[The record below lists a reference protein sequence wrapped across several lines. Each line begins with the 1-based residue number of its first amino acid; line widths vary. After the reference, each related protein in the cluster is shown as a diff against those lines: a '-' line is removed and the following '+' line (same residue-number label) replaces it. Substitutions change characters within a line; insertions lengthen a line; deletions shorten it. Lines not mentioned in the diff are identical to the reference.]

1 MGIKFVLTP
10 RFCIFTSFN
19 DRSLKKFKKI
29 AGRIFLSLLLL
40 ILAAWIFIQT
50 PFGQNWIT
58 GQVTKRLSKDLQTKI
73 EIRKVNFSLFN
84 NMHLQGVLVED
95 RKHDTL
101 LYAGEV
107 RVRITDWFFFKKNIE
122 LKYIGL
128 SDAVVRLQRTDS
140 VWNHQFL
147 IDYFSSPSSGKSEG
161 GTQLNLKQIDL
172 KNIAFEKK
180 DAWLGQDMTVRLSTF
195 SLNAENIDLPKK
207 TISLGSLNIVDPYF
221 SLYNYPRLK
230 PAVISNTEEAS
241 AIPVSD
247 SLLKW
252 NSAGWIVQA
261 EKLEITNGTFK
272 TGSASATAPI
282 TGVFD
287 GKNIEFSKINTS
299 FTGLRWEKDTVTAL
313 LNLQTK
319 ERSGFEV
326 KSMVADV
333 KLTPQEMS
341 FRKLSLKTNNSI
353 IRDHFSMH
361 FTGFGDMSDF
371 LHAVKMQG
379 RFDDSQIDSDDIAFF
394 APDMKTWKKN
404 ITLKGVI
411 RGAVDDLYGS
421 NLVIQAGNNTLLNGD
436 ISMTGLPDIN
446 QTFIDFKANDFR
458 TTYSDAVDFVPAVRN
473 ITQPDLRRLQFI
485 RFNGSFTGFIRD
497 FVTFGTI
504 QTNLG
509 IVKSD
514 LNMKLPTG
522 QQPVYS
528 GTIATDY
535 FKLGE
540 FLGDSKIGIVALN
553 GSLKGKGF
561 NEKNRQTD
569 IDGKIRFADYN
580 GYRYNNIVLKGKL
593 DKKRFDGQASIDD
606 PEAQL
611 TLNGV
616 IDFNDAKAPT
626 FNFLAEVKK
635 ANLKKLNLTGDDIA
649 FAGKFNLD
657 FTGSSID
664 NFLGHANITEAS
676 LSKDGSPLPFDS
688 LIVSSEYVN
697 GVKTLTARSN
707 EFEADI
713 AGNFNIR
720 ELPDAFKLFLNKYYP
735 AYIKPPNK
743 LPENDSLTFNITT
756 KYIDQYIKLIDSS
769 LGGFDN
775 SHIYGNLRTGSNE
788 LNLNVEIPQFKYQK
802 YNFDDFRL
810 TAKGTTDSLSLFG
823 SVTNINISDSLN
835 VPLAIFRVEA
845 HNDTSLVKL
854 YTGANQA
861 INRANVNARVL
872 TFNNGVK
879 IEMQPSSF
887 VVNSK
892 TWAIEE
898 NGELEFRNNIPASG
912 QLVLREN
919 NQVIRIKTKP
929 SETGDWNDLLVELK
943 KINVGDFAPF
953 FMPHNR
959 LEGLVSGNILVEDP
973 VNNMYIS
980 SNDILAES
988 VRLDDDSIGNINA
1001 ALSYENKT
1009 KQLKVNGNTV
1019 NTENNL
1025 AFNIDLFFSTPEEQQ
1040 KNLIALKANHFQLS
1054 VLQRFLG
1061 TLFTDITGYVTGDFD
1076 LRGELSKL
1084 QVTGK
1089 GRLQDAG
1096 MKVIFTQCFYKIEDT
1111 DLEMK
1116 PTEINLGGI
1125 VLKDT
1130 VTGNP
1135 VYLTG
1140 GIQHNAF
1147 KDMFF
1152 DLSVSTRKPNT
1163 SGPENNRPILLL
1175 NTGYNDNQQFY
1186 GRVKGTGSFSLSGP
1200 QSEIFMKIDA
1210 IASTSDSSVITIP
1223 SSKARES
1230 GIADFLVERKYGR
1243 EMSDSSLN
1251 AGASNITYDVDVT
1264 ANPMVTVKV
1273 ILDELTGDKIEGKGS
1288 GTLNIH
1294 SGTTE
1299 KLTMRGSFDIEE
1311 GNYLFTFQSFFK
1323 KPFVIKK
1330 GSVNSISW
1338 SGDPYDAKI
1347 RFEAMYTA
1355 ENVSFA
1361 PLASALNFDNA
1372 YLRLREDVYVV
1383 ANLSGDLFKPDF
1395 RFHLEFPP
1403 NSKVNSDFSV
1413 ASNIQQM
1420 EKNENEINRQV
1431 TYLIVFNSFAPPE
1444 TAATSGF
1451 GSAINELTYNTISS
1465 LSGLFFNEI
1474 NKKLNTE
1481 LSKILKTDNIS
1492 INFSGSVY
1500 NRNLLDQQSSNS
1512 FNINQSNFNVN
1523 VPISLFKDRFIVTLG
1538 STLDVPLQATIQ
1550 QNVQFLPDVTAEWLI
1565 NQSGSIRAS
1574 FFYRQNLDYLT
1585 TSSTGAARTKRSGAS
1600 IAYRK
1605 EFDNVG
1611 ELFGGKKRK
1620 KEKDSIPPPP
1630 PVADTTKKKP

>member
-1 MGIKFVLTP
+1 
-10 RFCIFTSFN
+10 
-19 DRSLKKFKKI
+19 
-29 AGRIFLSLLLL
+29 
-40 ILAAWIFIQT
+40 
-50 PFGQNWIT
+50 
-58 GQVTKRLSKDLQTKI
+58 
-73 EIRKVNFSLFN
+73 
-84 NMHLQGVLVED
+84 MHLQGVLVED
-95 RKHDTL
+95 QHQDTL

-128 SDAVVRLQRTDS
+128 TDAVIQMQRTDS

-147 IDYFSSPSSGKSEG
+147 IDYFSSPSSGKSESS
-161 GTQLNLKQIDL
+161 TQLNLKQIDL
-172 KNIAFEKK
+172 KNISFVKK
-180 DAWLGQDMTVRLSTF
+180 DAWLGQDMTVRLSSF
-195 SLNAENIDLPKK
+195 SLNAEDISLSKK

-221 SLYNYPRLK
+221 SLYNYPRRK
-230 PAVISNTEEAS
+230 PAS
-241 AIPVSD
+241 AINNQENPAIPLSD
-247 SLLKW
+247 SALKW
-252 NSAGWIVQA
+252 NSAGWIIQA
-261 EKLEITNGTFK
+261 DKLEITNGTFK
-272 TGSASATAPI
+272 TGSSTATTPVP
-282 TGVFD
+282 GVFD
-287 GKNIEFSKINTS
+287 GKNIEFGKINTS

-326 KSMVADV
+326 KNMVANV

-341 FRKLSLKTNNSI
+341 FDKLSIKTNNSI
-353 IRDHFSMH
+353 IRDQFSMH
-361 FTGFGDMSDF
+361 FSSFGDMDDF
-371 LHAVKMQG
+371 LHAVRMQG
-379 RFDDSQIDSDDIAFF
+379 RFNNSEIDSDDIAFF
-394 APDMKTWKKN
+394 APAMKTWKKN

-411 RGAVDDLYGS
+411 RGAVDDLYGR

-458 TTYSDAVDFVPAVRN
+458 TTYNDAVAFVPDIRN
-473 ITQPDLRRLQFI
+473 ITQPDLRKLQFI
-485 RFNGSFTGFIRD
+485 RFTGNFTGFVRD

-509 IVKSD
+509 ILTSD
-514 LNMKLPTG
+514 LNMKLPAG
-522 QQPVYS
+522 QQPIYS

-535 FKLGE
+535 FKLGD
-540 FLGDSKIGIVALN
+540 FLGDDKIGIVSLN
-553 GSLKGKGF
+553 GSVKGRGF
-561 NEKNRQTD
+561 NIKTLQTN

-580 GYRYNNIVLKGKL
+580 GYRYNNIVLKGSL

-611 TLNGV
+611 TLNGI
-616 IDFNDAKAPT
+616 IDFNNAQEPT
-626 FNFLAEVKK
+626 FNFLAEVQK
-635 ANLKKLNLTGDDIA
+635 ANLKKLNLTKDDLA
-649 FAGKFNLD
+649 FAGKFNLN
-657 FTGSSID
+657 FTGNSID
-664 NFLGHANITEAS
+664 NFLGHASITEAS
-676 LSKDGSPLPFDS
+676 LSKDGNPLPFDS
-688 LIVSSEYVN
+688 LIVSSEYIN
-697 GVKTLTARSN
+697 GIKTLTARSN

-713 AGNFNIR
+713 AGNFSILD
-720 ELPDAFKLFLNKYYP
+720 LPDAFKLFLNKYYP
-735 AYIKPPNK
+735 AYIQPPNK

-756 KYIDQYIKLIDSS
+756 KYIDQYIKLVDSS
-769 LGGFDN
+769 LTGFDN
-775 SHIYGNLRTGSNE
+775 SHIYGNVHTGNNE

-810 TAKGTTDSLSLFG
+810 TAKGTADSLSLFG

-835 VPLAIFRVEA
+835 IPLAIFRVEA

-861 INRANVNARVL
+861 INRANINARVL

-892 TWAIEE
+892 TWTIEE

-912 QLVLREN
+912 QLVLRES
-919 NQVIRIKTKP
+919 NQEVRMRTKP
-929 SETGDWNDLLVELK
+929 SETGDWNDLVVELK

-959 LEGLVSGNILVEDP
+959 LEGLVSGNVLVEDP
-973 VNNMYIS
+973 INNMYVS
-980 SNDILAES
+980 SNDIVVES
-988 VRLDDDSIGNINA
+988 ARLDNDSLGNITA
-1001 ALSYENKT
+1001 SLSYENKT
-1009 KQLKVNGNTV
+1009 KSLKVNGKTV
-1019 NTENNL
+1019 NVENNL
-1025 AFNIDLFFSTPEEQQ
+1025 EFDVNLFLGTREEQQ

-1054 VLQRFLG
+1054 ILERFLG

-1076 LRGELSKL
+1076 LHGELSKL
-1084 QVTGK
+1084 QITGK

-1111 DLEMK
+1111 DLELK
-1116 PTEINLGGI
+1116 PTEIDLSGI

-1140 GIQHNAF
+1140 SIQHNAF

-1163 SGPENNRPILLL
+1163 TGPENNRPILVL
-1175 NTGYNDNQQFY
+1175 NTSYNDNQQFY

-1200 QSEIFMKIDA
+1200 QSDIFMKIDA
-1210 IASTSDSSVITIP
+1210 IASTTDSSVVTIP
-1223 SSKARES
+1223 SSKLRES

-1251 AGASNITYDVDVT
+1251 AGAGNITYDVDLT

-1273 ILDELTGDKIEGKGS
+1273 ILDELTGDKIEGKGTGS
-1288 GTLNIH
+1288 LNIH

-1299 KLTMRGSFDIEE
+1299 KLTMRGSFEIEE
-1311 GNYLFTFQSFFK
+1311 GSYLFTFQSFFK

-1330 GSVNSISW
+1330 GSTNSISW

-1347 RFEAMYTA
+1347 KFEAMYTA

-1361 PLASALNFDNA
+1361 PLASALNFDNSYA
-1372 YLRLREDVYVV
+1372 RLREDVYVV
-1383 ANLSGDLFKPDF
+1383 VDLSGDLFSPEFKF
-1395 RFHLEFPP
+1395 NLEFPP

-1413 ASNIQQM
+1413 ASNIEQM

-1444 TAATSGF
+1444 TATNTNATGF

-1474 NKKLNTE
+1474 NKKLNSE

-1500 NRNLLDQQSSNS
+1500 NRNLLDQQSSNN

-1565 NQSGSIRAS
+1565 NQSGTIRAS

-1585 TSSTGAARTKRSGAS
+1585 TSSTGAARTQRSGAS

-1605 EFDNVG
+1605 EFDNVDDF
-1611 ELFGGKKRK
+1611 FGGKKKRK
-1620 KEKDSIPPPP
+1620 ENKKDTIPPPP
-1630 PVADTTKKKP
+1630 KVDTTKKSNP

>member
-1 MGIKFVLTP
+1 
-10 RFCIFTSFN
+10 
-19 DRSLKKFKKI
+19 
-29 AGRIFLSLLLL
+29 
-40 ILAAWIFIQT
+40 
-50 PFGQNWIT
+50 
-58 GQVTKRLSKDLQTKI
+58 
-73 EIRKVNFSLFN
+73 
-84 NMHLQGVLVED
+84 MHLQGVLVED
-95 RKHDTL
+95 QHQDTL

-128 SDAVVRLQRTDS
+128 TDAVIQMQRTDS

-147 IDYFSSPSSGKSEG
+147 IDYFSSPSSEKSESS
-161 GTQLNLKQIDL
+161 TQLNLKQIDL
-172 KNIAFEKK
+172 KNISFVKK
-180 DAWLGQDMTVRLSTF
+180 DAWLGQDMTVRLSSF
-195 SLNAENIDLPKK
+195 SLNAEDISLPKK

-221 SLYNYPRLK
+221 SLYNYPRRK
-230 PAVISNTEEAS
+230 PASATNSQENP
-241 AIPVSD
+241 AIPLSD
-247 SLLKW
+247 SALKW
-252 NSAGWIVQA
+252 NSAGWIIQA
-261 EKLEITNGTFK
+261 DKLEITNGTFK
-272 TGSASATAPI
+272 TSSATAATPVP
-282 TGVFD
+282 GVFD
-287 GKNIEFSKINTS
+287 GKNIEFAKINTS

-326 KSMVADV
+326 KNMEANV

-341 FRKLSLKTNNSI
+341 FDKLSIKTNNSI
-353 IRDHFSMH
+353 IRDQFSMH
-361 FTGFGDMSDF
+361 FSDFGDMDDF
-371 LHAVKMQG
+371 LHAVRMQG
-379 RFDDSQIDSDDIAFF
+379 RFNNSEIDSDDIAFF
-394 APDMKTWKKN
+394 APAMKTWKKN

-458 TTYSDAVDFVPAVRN
+458 TTYNDAVAFVPDIRN
-473 ITQPDLRRLQFI
+473 ITQPDLRKLQFI
-485 RFNGSFTGFIRD
+485 RFSGNFTGFVRD

-509 IVKSD
+509 ILTSD
-514 LNMKLPTG
+514 LNMKLPAG
-522 QQPVYS
+522 QQPIYS

-535 FKLGE
+535 FKLGD
-540 FLGDSKIGIVALN
+540 FLGDDKIGIVALN
-553 GSLKGKGF
+553 GSVKGRGF
-561 NEKNRQTD
+561 NIKTLQTD

-580 GYRYNNIVLKGKL
+580 GYRYNNIVLKGSL

-611 TLNGV
+611 TLNGI
-616 IDFNDAKAPT
+616 IDFNNAQEPT
-626 FNFLAEVKK
+626 FNFLAQVQK
-635 ANLKKLNLTGDDIA
+635 ANLKKLNLTKDDLA
-649 FAGKFNLD
+649 FAGKFNLN
-657 FTGSSID
+657 FTGNSID
-664 NFLGHANITEAS
+664 NFLGHASITEAS
-676 LSKDGSPLPFDS
+676 LSKDGNPLPFDS
-688 LIVSSEYVN
+688 LIVSSEYIN
-697 GVKTLTARSN
+697 GIKTLTARSN

-713 AGNFNIR
+713 AGNFSILD
-720 ELPDAFKLFLNKYYP
+720 LPDAFKLFLNKYYP
-735 AYIKPPNK
+735 AYIQPPNK

-756 KYIDQYIKLIDSS
+756 KYIDQYIKLVDSS
-769 LGGFDN
+769 LTGFDN
-775 SHIYGNLRTGSNE
+775 SHIYGNVHTGNNE

-810 TAKGTTDSLSLFG
+810 TAKGTADSLSLFG
-823 SVTNINISDSLN
+823 SVTNINVSDSLN
-835 VPLAIFRVEA
+835 IPLAIFRVEA

-892 TWAIEE
+892 TWTIEE

-912 QLVLREN
+912 QLVLRES
-919 NQVIRIKTKP
+919 NQEVRMRTKP
-929 SETGDWNDLLVELK
+929 SETGDWNDLVVELK

-959 LEGLVSGNILVEDP
+959 LEGLVSGNVLVEDP
-973 VNNMYIS
+973 MNNIYVS
-980 SNDILAES
+980 SKDIVVES
-988 VRLDDDSIGNINA
+988 ARLDDDSLGNITANV
-1001 ALSYENKT
+1001 SYENKT
-1009 KQLKVNGNTV
+1009 KSLKVNGKTV
-1019 NTENNL
+1019 NVENNL
-1025 AFNIDLFFSTPEEQQ
+1025 EFDVNLFLGTREEQQ

-1054 VLQRFLG
+1054 ILERFLG

-1076 LRGELSKL
+1076 LHGELSKL
-1084 QVTGK
+1084 QITGK

-1111 DLEMK
+1111 DLELK
-1116 PTEINLGGI
+1116 ATEIDLSGI

-1140 GIQHNAF
+1140 SIQHNAF

-1163 SGPENNRPILLL
+1163 TGPENNRPILVL
-1175 NTGYNDNQQFY
+1175 NTNYNDNQQFY

-1210 IASTSDSSVITIP
+1210 IASTTDSSVVTIP
-1223 SSKARES
+1223 SSKLRES

-1251 AGASNITYDVDVT
+1251 AGAGNITYDVDLT

-1273 ILDELTGDKIEGKGS
+1273 ILDELTGDKIEGKGTGS
-1288 GTLNIH
+1288 LNIH

-1299 KLTMRGSFDIEE
+1299 KLTMRGSFEIEE
-1311 GNYLFTFQSFFK
+1311 GSYLFTFQSFFK

-1330 GSVNSISW
+1330 GSTNSISW

-1347 RFEAMYTA
+1347 KFEAMYTA

-1361 PLASALNFDNA
+1361 PLASALNFDNSYA
-1372 YLRLREDVYVV
+1372 RLREDVYVV
-1383 ANLSGDLFKPDF
+1383 VDLSGDLFSPEFKF
-1395 RFHLEFPP
+1395 NLEFPP

-1413 ASNIQQM
+1413 ASNIEQM

-1444 TAATSGF
+1444 TATNANATGF

-1474 NKKLNTE
+1474 NKKLNSE

-1500 NRNLLDQQSSNS
+1500 NRNLLDQQSSNN

-1565 NQSGSIRAS
+1565 NQSGTIRAS

-1585 TSSTGAARTKRSGAS
+1585 TSSTGAARTQRSGAS

-1605 EFDNVG
+1605 EFDNVNDF
-1611 ELFGGKKRK
+1611 FGGKKKRK
-1620 KEKDSIPPPP
+1620 ENKKDTIPPPP
-1630 PVADTTKKKP
+1630 KVVDTTKKINP

>member
-1 MGIKFVLTP
+1 M
-10 RFCIFTSFN
+10 
-19 DRSLKKFKKI
+19 
-29 AGRIFLSLLLL
+29 LLL
-40 ILAAWIFIQT
+40 ILAAWLFIQT
-50 PFGQNWIT
+50 PFGQNWIV
-58 GQVTKRLSKDLQTKI
+58 GLVTKRFSKDLHAKI
-73 EIRKVNFSLFN
+73 QIKKVDFSLFN

-95 RKHDTL
+95 QHQDTL
-101 LYAGEV
+101 LYAGEM

-128 SDAVVRLQRTDS
+128 TDAVIQMQRTDS

-147 IDYFSSPSSGKSEG
+147 INYFSSPSSGKSESS
-161 GTQLNLKQIDL
+161 TQLNLKQIDL
-172 KNIAFEKK
+172 KNISFVKK
-180 DAWLGQDMTVRLSTF
+180 DAWLGQDMTVRLSSF
-195 SLNAENIDLPKK
+195 SLNAEDISLSKK

-221 SLYNYPRLK
+221 SLYNYPRRK
-230 PAVISNTEEAS
+230 PASATNSQETP
-241 AIPVSD
+241 AIPLSD
-247 SLLKW
+247 SALKW
-252 NSAGWIVQA
+252 NSAGWIIQA
-261 EKLEITNGTFK
+261 DKLEITNGTFK
-272 TGSASATAPI
+272 TGSSTATTPVP
-282 TGVFD
+282 GVFD
-287 GKNIEFSKINTS
+287 GKNIEFAKINTS

-326 KSMVADV
+326 KNMVANV

-341 FRKLSLKTNNSI
+341 FDKLSIKTNNSI
-353 IRDHFSMH
+353 IRDQFSMH
-361 FTGFGDMSDF
+361 FSSFGDMDDF
-371 LHAVKMQG
+371 LHAVRMQG
-379 RFDDSQIDSDDIAFF
+379 RFNNSEIDSDDIAFF
-394 APDMKTWKKN
+394 APAMKTWKKN

-411 RGAVDDLYGS
+411 RGAVDDLYGR

-458 TTYSDAVDFVPAVRN
+458 TTYNDAVAFVPDIRN
-473 ITQPDLRRLQFI
+473 ITQPDLRKLQFI
-485 RFNGSFTGFIRD
+485 RFTGNFTGFVRD

-509 IVKSD
+509 ILTSD
-514 LNMKLPTG
+514 LNMKLPAG
-522 QQPVYS
+522 QQPIYS

-535 FKLGE
+535 FKLGD
-540 FLGDSKIGIVALN
+540 FLGDDKIGIVALN
-553 GSLKGKGF
+553 GSVKGRGF
-561 NEKNRQTD
+561 NIKTLQTD

-580 GYRYNNIVLKGKL
+580 GYRYNNIVLKGSL

-611 TLNGV
+611 TLNGI
-616 IDFNDAKAPT
+616 IDFNNAQEPT
-626 FNFLAEVKK
+626 FNFLAQVQK
-635 ANLKKLNLTGDDIA
+635 ANLKKLNLTKDDLA
-649 FAGKFNLD
+649 FAGKFNLN
-657 FTGSSID
+657 FTGNSID
-664 NFLGHANITEAS
+664 NFLGHASITEAS
-676 LSKDGSPLPFDS
+676 LSKDGNPLPFDS
-688 LIVSSEYVN
+688 LIVSSEYIN
-697 GVKTLTARSN
+697 GIKTLTARSN

-713 AGNFNIR
+713 AGNFSILD
-720 ELPDAFKLFLNKYYP
+720 LPDAFKLFLNKYYP
-735 AYIKPPNK
+735 AYIQPPNK

-756 KYIDQYIKLIDSS
+756 KYIDQYIKLVDSS
-769 LGGFDN
+769 LTGFDN
-775 SHIYGNLRTGSNE
+775 SHIYGNVHTGNNE
-788 LNLNVEIPQFKYQK
+788 LNLNVEIPQFKYKK

-810 TAKGTTDSLSLFG
+810 TAKGTADSLSLFG

-835 VPLAIFRVEA
+835 IPLAIFRVEA

-861 INRANVNARVL
+861 INRANINARVL

-892 TWAIEE
+892 TWTIEE

-912 QLVLREN
+912 QLVLRES
-919 NQVIRIKTKP
+919 NQEVRMRTKP
-929 SETGDWNDLLVELK
+929 SETGDWNDLVVELK

-959 LEGLVSGNILVEDP
+959 LEGLVSGNVLVEDP
-973 VNNMYIS
+973 INNMYVS
-980 SNDILAES
+980 SKDIVVES
-988 VRLDDDSIGNINA
+988 ARLDNDSLGNITA
-1001 ALSYENKT
+1001 SLSYENKT
-1009 KQLKVNGNTV
+1009 KSLKVNGKTV
-1019 NTENNL
+1019 NVENNL
-1025 AFNIDLFFSTPEEQQ
+1025 EFDVNLFLGTREEQQ
-1040 KNLIALKANHFQLS
+1040 KNQIALKANHFQLS
-1054 VLQRFLG
+1054 ILERFLG

-1076 LRGELSKL
+1076 LHGELSKL
-1084 QVTGK
+1084 QITGK

-1111 DLEMK
+1111 DLELK
-1116 PTEINLGGI
+1116 ATEIDLSGI

-1163 SGPENNRPILLL
+1163 TGPENNRPILVL
-1175 NTGYNDNQQFY
+1175 NTNYNDNQQFY

-1200 QSEIFMKIDA
+1200 QSDIFMKIDA
-1210 IASTSDSSVITIP
+1210 IASTTDSSVVTIP
-1223 SSKARES
+1223 SSKLRES

-1251 AGASNITYDVDVT
+1251 AGAGNITYDVDVT

-1273 ILDELTGDKIEGKGS
+1273 ILDELTGDKIEGKGTGS
-1288 GTLNIH
+1288 LNIH

-1299 KLTMRGSFDIEE
+1299 KLTMRGSFEIEE
-1311 GNYLFTFQSFFK
+1311 GSYLFTFQSFFK

-1330 GSVNSISW
+1330 GSTNSISW

-1347 RFEAMYTA
+1347 KFEAMYTA

-1361 PLASALNFDNA
+1361 PLASALNFDNS
-1372 YLRLREDVYVV
+1372 YSRLREDVYVV
-1383 ANLSGDLFKPDF
+1383 VDLSGDLFSPEFKF
-1395 RFHLEFPP
+1395 NLEFPP

-1413 ASNIQQM
+1413 ASNIEQM

-1444 TAATSGF
+1444 TATNTSTTGF

-1474 NKKLNTE
+1474 NKKLNSE

-1500 NRNLLDQQSSNS
+1500 NRNLLDQQSSNN

-1565 NQSGSIRAS
+1565 NQSGTIRAS

-1585 TSSTGAARTKRSGAS
+1585 TSSTGAARTQRSGAS

-1605 EFDNVG
+1605 EFDN
-1611 ELFGGKKRK
+1611 LNDFFGGKKKRK
-1620 KEKDSIPPPP
+1620 ENKKDTIPPPP
-1630 PVADTTKKKP
+1630 KVDTTKKRNP